1 MRIAVALLTLLA
13 LAGPAAADD
22 ELDADPKSHKG
33 QGMVNLQLGTG
44 YRAIFTYDQEFC
56 GDIAED
62 GENST
67 NCTGRK
73 PLLLGIVLG
82 YGVLDSLEAIVELG
96 VGLEGDFGDRAD
108 PDDGPRQ
115 IVVAPGIKAY
125 LAELGPMQLFSSMQ
139 FAIDFTDYA
148 EPDGVDYA
156 VRNINGLQF
165 DVHRTLGLYFYF
177 GEQVGF
183 RNWLS
188 FTVEAGAGI
197 QARFP

>member
-1 MRIAVALLTLLA
+1 MRIAAIVMTLLA
-13 LAGPAAADD
+13 LSVPARADD
-22 ELDADPKSHKG
+22 VLDDDKKGRKG

-44 YRAIFTYDQEFC
+44 YRAIFTYDEEYC
-56 GDIAED
+56 GDIAAD
-62 GENST
+62 GGNAT

-73 PLLLGIVLG
+73 PVVLGLLLG
-82 YGVLDSLEAIVELG
+82 YGVLDNLEVIAELG
-96 VGLEGDFGDRAD
+96 VGVEGDIGDRDD

-115 IVVAPGIKAY
+115 IFVAPGIKAY
-125 LAELGPMQLFSSMQ
+125 LAEFGPLQLFSTVQ

-148 EPDGVDYA
+148 QLDGADYA

-165 DVHRTLGLYFYF
+165 DVHRTMGLYFYF
-177 GEQVGF
+177 GESVGF

-188 FTVEAGAGI
+188 FTIEAGAGI